1 MTNPNVAC
9 KVGQEMNELELRTLK
24 FATNVRDFCRL
35 LKQDTI
41 NLVYIKQIIRS
52 SSSIGA
58 NNIEAN
64 ENLGRQDLIMHLK
77 ISRKE
82 VKETQYWLEHIITE
96 DEVTRISLK
105 KEAEEIRRI
114 FSAIINKIQG

>member
-1 MTNPNVAC
+1 LGKRKRSKIQRGKFQKTNS
-9 KVGQEMNELELRTLK
+9 KG
-24 FATNVRDFCRL
+24 
-35 LKQDTI
+35 
-41 NLVYIKQIIRS
+41 
-52 SSSIGA
+52 
-58 NNIEAN
+58 

-82 VKETQYWLEHIITE
+82 AKETQYWLELIITE